1 MAIFNSYVS
10 LPEGNIPHIQDQRVM
25 AMLGTVPEI
34 SRDPVQFVPRLVGPR
49 KVSWFIQF
57 TSVIYSQ
64 WISWSTYKRL
74 NIWLVVWN
82 IAFVF
87 HHIWDVTVSFPLTNS
102 YLSRWLKPPT
112 RCIIYIYIEI
122 HYIRWIW
129 SLYIWHMMTS
139 YTLPLTFWPNPR
151 DLRTSMSLVIRTMA
165 GAAFTTVLVLYKH
178 ATRRRV
184 QRFATSS
191 HAYCS
196 FRALILSVCC
206 WEGHFTTKTNLFY
219 WVYQY
224 WSSVSPCFPSSQF

>member
-1 MAIFNSYVS
+1 MFNGKIHYKWPFSIAMLVYRRV
-10 LPEGNIPHIQDQRVM
+10 IYPHIQDQRVM

-112 RCIIYIYIEI
+112 RCIIYIYI
-122 HYIRWIW
+122 YW
-129 SLYIWHMMTS
+129 
-139 YTLPLTFWPNPR
+139 NP
-151 DLRTSMSLVIRTMA
+151 
-165 GAAFTTVLVLYKH
+165 LYKMDMISIH
-178 ATRRRV
+178 MT
-184 QRFATSS
+184 
-191 HAYCS
+191 YDD
-196 FRALILSVCC
+196 
-206 WEGHFTTKTNLFY
+206 
-219 WVYQY
+219 
-224 WSSVSPCFPSSQF
+224 